1 MDTIEQKWKILI
13 VDDHAVI
20 VEGFAMLLET
30 IAQTE
35 FVKTAT
41 NLQDAVL
48 LLEAI
53 QFDLI
58 FLDIQL
64 GRDDGRDLFKQ
75 FKPTQTQAK
84 FIAFSSIIDGS
95 TIKVTMHQGFDG
107 YIVKTEG
114 FQEIQKTIQQVRN
127 GNPYISQKARE
138 QIVEEHLVKPVA
150 KISEREIEVLQLLAE
165 GLSTKDIADQLFLS
179 PKTIENHRM
188 HLMEKLDVNNVAAL
202 VKKAI
207 QQGFVKI

>member
-1 MDTIEQKWKILI
+1 MNAIKRNWRVLI

-20 VEGFAMLLET
+20 VEGFAMLLESIEET
-30 IAQTE
+30 D

-41 NLQDAVL
+41 NIIDATL
-48 LLEAI
+48 MLNTI

-58 FLDIQL
+58 FLDIQI
-64 GRDDGRDLFKQ
+64 GKDDGRDLFKQ
-75 FKPTQTQAK
+75 FKATQTQAK
-84 FIAFSSIIDGS
+84 FIAFSSIIDAS

-114 FQEIQKTIQQVRN
+114 FQEIQKTIREVAQ

-138 QIVEEHLVKPVA
+138 QIVEEHIFKPFS
-150 KISEREIEVLQLLAE
+150 KISDREIEVLQLIAD

-207 QQGFVKI
+207 QLGYVKI